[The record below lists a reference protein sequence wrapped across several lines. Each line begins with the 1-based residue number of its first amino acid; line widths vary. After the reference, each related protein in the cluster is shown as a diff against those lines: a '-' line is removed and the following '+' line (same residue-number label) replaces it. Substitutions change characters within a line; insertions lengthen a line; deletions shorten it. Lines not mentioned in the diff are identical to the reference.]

1 GQPLLVPE
9 SIAVSQ
15 READC
20 AEEHMATFQQLGFEL
35 QRLGP
40 ESLAIRQIPALLKQ
54 AEANRLVHDV
64 LADLMEYGTSDRV
77 QAHMNELLGTMACH
91 GAIRANR
98 RLAIPEM
105 NGLLRD
111 MENTERSGQCNHGR
125 PTWTQLGLDDLDKS
139 ALPPAIF
146 LMGPTAAGKTDLAIE
161 LTKVL
166 PCELISVDSALVY
179 RGMDIGTAK
188 PSKALLD
195 KYPHRLID
203 ILDPSQSYSAA
214 DFRTDALQAM
224 AEITARGK
232 IPLLV
237 GGTMLY
243 FKALLEGLADMPAAD
258 AEVRAQ
264 LEAEAISRGWQALH
278 DELASIDPVS
288 AARIHPNDPQR
299 LVRALEVYRVS
310 GMSMTAHREQQ
321 SAQSAQAGGS
331 GRHQLPYTVANL
343 AIAPTDRKVLHDR
356 IALRFRQMLDEGF
369 VEEVV
374 ALRSRGDLH
383 SNLPSIRAV

>member
-1 GQPLLVPE
+1 
-9 SIAVSQ
+9 
-15 READC
+15 
-20 AEEHMATFQQLGFEL
+20 M
-35 QRLGP
+35 
-40 ESLAIRQIPALLKQ
+40 
-54 AEANRLVHDV
+54 
-64 LADLMEYGTSDRV
+64 
-77 QAHMNELLGTMACH
+77 
-91 GAIRANR
+91 
-98 RLAIPEM
+98 
-105 NGLLRD
+105 
-111 MENTERSGQCNHGR
+111 
-125 PTWTQLGLDDLDKS
+125 S

-188 PSKALLD
+188 PSKALLE

-258 AEVRAQ
+258 AEIRAQ
-264 LEAEAISRGWQALH
+264 IEAQAASQGWQALH
-278 DELASIDPVS
+278 DELASVDPVS

-299 LVRALEVYRVS
+299 LVRALEVFRVS

-321 SAQSAQAGGS
+321 SAQSAQASAS

-356 IALRFRQMLDEGF
+356 IAVRFRQMLDEGF

-383 SNLPSIRAV
+383 SNLPSIRAVGYRQVWDHLDGKLTRDEMQERGIIATRQLAKRQFTWLRSWQDLHWLDSLASDNLSRALKYLGSVSILS

>member
-1 GQPLLVPE
+1 
-9 SIAVSQ
+9 
-15 READC
+15 
-20 AEEHMATFQQLGFEL
+20 M
-35 QRLGP
+35 
-40 ESLAIRQIPALLKQ
+40 
-54 AEANRLVHDV
+54 
-64 LADLMEYGTSDRV
+64 
-77 QAHMNELLGTMACH
+77 
-91 GAIRANR
+91 
-98 RLAIPEM
+98 
-105 NGLLRD
+105 
-111 MENTERSGQCNHGR
+111 
-125 PTWTQLGLDDLDKS
+125 S

-195 KYPHRLID
+195 AYPHRLID

-214 DFRTDALQAM
+214 DFRTDALHAM

-264 LEAEAISRGWQALH
+264 IEAQAASQGWKALH

-299 LVRALEVYRVS
+299 LVRALEVFRVS

-321 SAQSAQAGGS
+321 SAQSAQASAS

-356 IALRFRQMLDEGF
+356 IAVRFRQMLDEGF

-383 SNLPSIRAV
+383 SNLPSIRAVGYRQVWDHLDGKLTRDEMQERGIIATRQLAKRQFTWLRSWQDLHWLDSLACDNLPRALKYLGSVSILS